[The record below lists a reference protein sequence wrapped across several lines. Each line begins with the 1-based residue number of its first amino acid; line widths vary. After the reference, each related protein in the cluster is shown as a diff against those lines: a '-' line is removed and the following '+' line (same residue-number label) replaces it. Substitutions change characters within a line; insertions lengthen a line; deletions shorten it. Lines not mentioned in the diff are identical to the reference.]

1 MNKTKFLKWLRS
13 ALIRSVKSMAQTAL
27 ASIGTSSVVLE
38 GFHWK
43 FVLMTTGMAA
53 VGRRPT
59 ERKQAEIREKKQKK
73 HLYCA
78 RRHAI
83 IRGQTEERKT

>member
-43 FVLMTTGMAA
+43 FVLMTTGMA
-53 VGRRPT
+53 G
-59 ERKQAEIREKKQKK
+59 
-73 HLYCA
+73 
-78 RRHAI
+78 I
-83 IRGQTEERKT
+83 ISLLMSFETLPEEDP